1 MLGVCVRHP
10 LTSATRRCRR
20 CDEPICDGCTTK
32 TAHGPWCSQCARA
45 RHYPGYAVGR
55 WGYARAVAL
64 GLLAAVG
71 FGLLW
76 ELVPVLA
83 AFALFVMAVLGYV
96 IGEAVSI
103 GAGRRTSRRLRG
115 IAMAAVFIGF
125 VLARTG
131 VPWLPWLPDLMFGA
145 PSPPPLTLTAWSQA
159 VLTQV
164 LLSPIAW
171 VVIAGGSFVAV
182 TRVG

>member
-1 MLGVCVRHP
+1 MG
-10 LTSATRRCRR
+10 RCQR
-20 CDEPICDGCTTK
+20 CDDPMCDRCHTP
-32 TAHGPWCSQCARA
+32 TAYGVWCPGCART
-45 RHYPGYAVGR
+45 RHYPGYAIDR
-55 WGYARAVAL
+55 AGYARAAAL

-96 IGEAVSI
+96 IGEAVSL
-103 GAGRRTSRRLRG
+103 GAGRRTSRPLRG
-115 IAMAAVFIGF
+115 IVVATVCLAF

-131 VPWLPWLPDLMFGA
+131 VPWLPWLPDVVLGA
-145 PSPPPLTLTAWSQA
+145 PSPPPLSLTAWSQA

-171 VVIAGGSFVAV
+171 AVIAGGSFIAL
-182 TRVG
+182 TRTG